1 MNVFGV
7 QGSILDSHVEVLNHR
22 LRGLCDN
29 VDCGQERFHEKELVG
44 SSQCFGAALI
54 SMRIRMRTGIQHFRS
69 MRIRIQ
75 IQGFDYQKLEIIYPA
90 GNFFDILLMKNCSL
104 DIHQQVKPSPM
115 KNKHPPLQNMKF
127 LNFFLFFVGLFC
139 PPRSGSRSSRP
150 KSVRIRNTSSSTM
163 EA

>member
-44 SSQCFGAALI
+44 SSQYFGSALI

-75 IQGFDYQKLEIIYPA
+75 IQGFDDQKLGKIYPLKKTFIY
-90 GNFFDILLMKNCSL
+90 GILLMKNYNL
-104 DIHQQVKPSPM
+104 AIPR
-115 KNKHPPLQNMKF
+115 PP
-127 LNFFLFFVGLFC
+127 
-139 PPRSGSRSSRP
+139 
-150 KSVRIRNTSSSTM
+150 
-163 EA
+163 